1 MGLELVYQGRI
12 DVDSTSLSNI
22 DLVLERNKYI
32 AVAKRFFSIILS
44 CLGLIALALVF
55 LLIGYAI
62 KSDSRG
68 PIIFRQDRVGRNGR
82 IFQILKFRTMV
93 HETESK
99 GLQITVANDFRIT
112 KVGRLLRKYK
122 LDELPQLINVLKG
135 DMSFVG
141 PRPEVPKYVALY
153 NETQRNILKVRPG
166 ITDPASIEYRDESKI
181 LAMSDDPE
189 RTYIEEIM
197 PKKFELSAEYLRN
210 ASLKSDMELIIK
222 TVVLAIR

>member
-1 MGLELVYQGRI
+1 MELVYQGRI